1 MSDLLSKCTVC
12 GALLDEEDMFC
23 ANCGTEAPRQTATQ
37 TAARTA
43 THNFQCTGCGAS
55 MSYDASAGSLRCPF
69 CGSTQLEERKDA
81 KILAPKA
88 VVSFAIGRDRAEASM
103 RHWLGQGFW
112 RPGDLARTASVV
124 GMQAVYV
131 PYWVFAADTHT
142 YWTADTS
149 QTPAGARGD
158 WFPMTGEHHD
168 RHAGLLVG
176 ASGALTP
183 AETAAICPFDL
194 ALAVPP
200 GQVDLDNVT
209 VEQFSVNRKYA
220 RPLARMGIE
229 QLVAQT
235 CDDQYVPGRCRN
247 MKVNTRI
254 ENLTSEP
261 VLLPVWIMAYRYQER
276 VFRFLVNGQTG
287 RATGQ
292 APISL
297 RKVFAAIGIAVA
309 VVAIILL
316 FAVAARGATLSEM
329 DSAKSANSPPTAVAL
344 PAASRVE
351 RQRTFPYTSRSSAD
365 RDDAGRRWALRLRS
379 VRPARA
385 GILRQWSV
393 VRRLA

>member
-23 ANCGTEAPRQTATQ
+23 ANCGTEAPQRTAVQ
-37 TAARTA
+37 DAARTA

-81 KILAPKA
+81 KILSPKA
-88 VVSFAIGRDRAEASM
+88 VVPFAIGRDRAEASM

-131 PYWVFAADTHT
+131 PYWVFAAETHT

-149 QTPAGARGD
+149 ETPPGARGD
-158 WFPMTGEHHD
+158 WFPMTGEHRD

-176 ASGALTP
+176 ASGALAP

-194 ALAVPP
+194 ATAVPP
-200 GQVDLDNVT
+200 ERVDLDNVT

-235 CDDQYVPGRCRN
+235 CDDRYVPGRCRN
-247 MKVNTRI
+247 MKVNARI

-261 VLLPVWIMAYRYQER
+261 MLLPVWIMAYRYQER

-297 RKVFAAIGIAVA
+297 RKVFAAVGIAVA
-309 VVAIILL
+309 IVALVLL
-316 FAVAARGATLSEM
+316 FAVAARRDVRPQSEPTNPRFAPPA
-329 DSAKSANSPPTAVAL
+329 SSPL
-344 PAASRVE
+344 PRASRVE
-351 RQRTFPYTSRSSAD
+351 PRPAFPYTFPS
-365 RDDAGRRWALRLRS
+365 DAANEDIPSG
-379 VRPARA
+379 
-385 GILRQWSV
+385 
-393 VRRLA
+393 

>member
-1 MSDLLSKCTVC
+1 MSDILSKCTVC
-12 GALLDEEDMFC
+12 GAMLDEEDMFC
-23 ANCGTEAPRQTATQ
+23 ANCGTEAPHQTTLQ
-37 TAARTA
+37 TTARTS

-88 VVSFAIGRDRAEASM
+88 VVPFDISRERAESAM
-103 RHWLGQGFW
+103 RHYLGQGFW

-131 PYWVFAADTHT
+131 PYWVFSAETHT

-149 QTPAGARGD
+149 QTPPGARGD
-158 WFPMTGEHHD
+158 WYPLTGEHRD
-168 RHAGLLVG
+168 RHSGLLVG

-194 ALAVPP
+194 APAVPP
-200 GQVDLDNVT
+200 EQADLENVT
-209 VEQFSVNRKYA
+209 VEQFSVSRKYA
-220 RPLARMGIE
+220 RPLARAGLENLI
-229 QLVAQT
+229 AQT
-235 CDDQYVPGRCRN
+235 CDDAYVPARSRN

-254 ENLTSEP
+254 ENLSSEP
-261 VLLPVWIMAYRYQER
+261 MLLPVWIMAYRYEEE

-297 RKVFAAIGIAVA
+297 RKIFAAIGIGVA
-309 VVAIILL
+309 VIAIILL
-316 FAVAARGATLSEM
+316 LVAAASGATRTGQLPRKGTE
-329 DSAKSANSPPTAVAL
+329 SPPAL
-344 PAASRVE
+344 AGDWHASRVE
-351 RQRTFPYTSRSSAD
+351 PLRAFPYTSPSDGVGEVPMR
-365 RDDAGRRWALRLRS
+365 GPAL
-379 VRPARA
+379 
-385 GILRQWSV
+385 
-393 VRRLA
+393 

>member
-1 MSDLLSKCTVC
+1 MSDILSKCTVC
-12 GALLDEEDMFC
+12 GAMLDEEDMFC
-23 ANCGTEAPRQTATQ
+23 ANCGTEAPHQTTLQ
-37 TAARTA
+37 TTARTS

-88 VVSFAIGRDRAEASM
+88 VVPFDISRERAESSM
-103 RHWLGQGFW
+103 RHYLGQGFW

-131 PYWVFAADTHT
+131 PYWVFAAETHT
-142 YWTADTS
+142 FWTADTS
-149 QTPAGARGD
+149 QTPPGARGD
-158 WFPMTGEHHD
+158 WYPLTGEHRD
-168 RHAGLLVG
+168 RHSGLLVG

-194 ALAVPP
+194 APAVPP
-200 GQVDLDNVT
+200 DQVDLENVT

-220 RPLARMGIE
+220 RPLARAGLE
-229 QLVAQT
+229 QLIAQT
-235 CDDQYVPGRCRN
+235 CDDAYVPARCRN

-254 ENLTSEP
+254 ENLSSEP
-261 VLLPVWIMAYRYQER
+261 MLLPVWIMAYRYEEE

-297 RKVFAAIGIAVA
+297 RKIFAAIGIGVA
-309 VVAIILL
+309 VIAIILL
-316 FAVAARGATLSEM
+316 LVAAASGATRTGQLPRKGTE
-329 DSAKSANSPPTAVAL
+329 SPPAL
-344 PAASRVE
+344 AGDWHASRVE
-351 RQRTFPYTSRSSAD
+351 PLRAFPYTSPSDGVGEVPMR
-365 RDDAGRRWALRLRS
+365 GPAL
-379 VRPARA
+379 
-385 GILRQWSV
+385 
-393 VRRLA
+393 